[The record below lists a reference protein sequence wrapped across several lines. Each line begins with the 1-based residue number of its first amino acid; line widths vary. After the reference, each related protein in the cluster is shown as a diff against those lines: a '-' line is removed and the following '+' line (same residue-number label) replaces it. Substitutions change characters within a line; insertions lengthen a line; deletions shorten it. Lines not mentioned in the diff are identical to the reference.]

1 MVPLYKYLCD
11 QKREY
16 VLSKKMLRSSTSIG
30 ANIAEANGAIS
41 KNDFSSKMSIA
52 YEGGFG
58 NEILVGFA
66 EG

>member
-1 MVPLYKYLCD
+1 MVPLYEYLCD

-16 VLSKKMLRSSTSIG
+16 VLSKKMLLSGTSIG
-30 ANIAEANGAIS
+30 ANIVEANGAIS
-41 KNDFSSKMSIA
+41 KNDFSSKISSS

-58 NEILVGFA
+58 NKILVRFA